1 MEMLSLHFN
10 KQVFI
15 NALKANKNMVTYLST
30 TIALMVIMIKHGLI
44 QGNLKAE
51 YFAYAIVVSFAFYL
65 WAVVDQKFRKATQ
78 SID

>member
-1 MEMLSLHFN
+1 
-10 KQVFI
+10 
-15 NALKANKNMVTYLST
+15 
-30 TIALMVIMIKHGLI
+30 MVIMIMHGLI

>member
-1 MEMLSLHFN
+1 
-10 KQVFI
+10 
-15 NALKANKNMVTYLST
+15 
-30 TIALMVIMIKHGLI
+30 MVIMIMHGLI

-78 SID
+78 SIDLANRWMISHPPYEKV